1 MCTYKYINIYIVYT
15 YMEYC
20 TRVPW
25 MTEQIRKKRNK
36 EKKKKKKLI
45 VNYENGSFTRTTN

>member
-1 MCTYKYINIYIVYT
+1 
-15 YMEYC
+15 MEYC

-36 EKKKKKKLI
+36 EKKKEKKLI

>member
-1 MCTYKYINIYIVYT
+1 
-15 YMEYC
+15 MEYC

>member
-1 MCTYKYINIYIVYT
+1 M

-36 EKKKKKKLI
+36 EKKEKKLI

>member
-1 MCTYKYINIYIVYT
+1 M

-36 EKKKKKKLI
+36 EKRRKK
-45 VNYENGSFTRTTN
+45 N

>member
-1 MCTYKYINIYIVYT
+1 
-15 YMEYC
+15 MEYC

-36 EKKKKKKLI
+36 EKKKKRKK
-45 VNYENGSFTRTTN
+45 N

>member
-1 MCTYKYINIYIVYT
+1 
-15 YMEYC
+15 MEYC

-36 EKKKKKKLI
+36 EKKKRKK
-45 VNYENGSFTRTTN
+45 TNCQLRKWEFYTDN

>member
-36 EKKKKKKLI
+36 EKKKEKK
-45 VNYENGSFTRTTN
+45 TNCQLRKWEFYTDN

>member
-36 EKKKKKKLI
+36 EKKKKEKK
-45 VNYENGSFTRTTN
+45 TNCQLRKWEFYTDN

>member
-1 MCTYKYINIYIVYT
+1 
-15 YMEYC
+15 MEYC

-36 EKKKKKKLI
+36 EKKKKKRKK
-45 VNYENGSFTRTTN
+45 N

>member
-1 MCTYKYINIYIVYT
+1 
-15 YMEYC
+15 MEYC

-36 EKKKKKKLI
+36 EKKKEKK
-45 VNYENGSFTRTTN
+45 TNCQLRKWEFYTDN

>member
-1 MCTYKYINIYIVYT
+1 M

-36 EKKKKKKLI
+36 EKKEKK
-45 VNYENGSFTRTTN
+45 TNCQL